1 MMEEEES
8 SVDTADSSNEI
19 REQHQSSNNGIEV
32 FLRIRGASSSSTA
45 CSGYFQQDVIDESQ
59 LIFNVPKPKQ
69 NDGSMTVVDNSRSRY
84 AFKFNGILDSK
95 AKQDDVFRTI
105 GTPAVRNVLDGFN
118 STLFAYGQTGSGKT
132 FTITGGPERYSDRGI
147 IPRAISMLFTSFQEM
162 EAQTQA
168 SFNCYVSYLELYNE
182 SGYDLL
188 AADEDVEVSRLDDM
202 PKVTM
207 LEDEEGNYHFTNLS
221 VNNVNTEEDALNLLF
236 LGDTNRAI
244 GETEMNQSSSRSHC
258 IFTIMVEK
266 RLNDSDSVIRSK
278 LNLVDLAVSVL
289 SVLYY

>member
-1 MMEEEES
+1 
-8 SVDTADSSNEI
+8 
-19 REQHQSSNNGIEV
+19 
-32 FLRIRGASSSSTA
+32 
-45 CSGYFQQDVIDESQ
+45 
-59 LIFNVPKPKQ
+59 
-69 NDGSMTVVDNSRSRY
+69 
-84 AFKFNGILDSK
+84 
-95 AKQDDVFRTI
+95 
-105 GTPAVRNVLDGFN
+105 
-118 STLFAYGQTGSGKT
+118 
-132 FTITGGPERYSDRGI
+132 
-147 IPRAISMLFTSFQEM
+147 M

-168 SFNCYVSYLELYNE
+168 SFNCYVSYLELHNE

-207 LEDEEGNYHFTNLS
+207 LEDEEGNYHFKNLS
-221 VNNVNTEEDALNLLF
+221 VNKVNTEEDALNLLF

-278 LNLVDLAVSVL
+278 SNLADLAVSIIGFVL
-289 SVLYY
+289 FMKHALEWIASHVTVSKTHY